1 MARQISLSI
10 NDVPI
15 KLGYFIHEYID
26 HVVGG
31 IIASLHNTGEIE
43 SLELSINNEG
53 QVTINLN
60 NSDVPLSYFANKI
73 IKSTIMGMIASL
85 KGVSEVDR
93 LQLSIKD

>member
-1 MARQISLSI
+1 MARQISLSV

-15 KLGYFIHEYID
+15 KLDYFVHGYID

-31 IIASLHNTGEIE
+31 ILASLNDTGEVE

-53 QVTINLN
+53 QVTIILN
-60 NSDVPLSYFANKI
+60 SSDVPLKYFPNEM
-73 IKSTIMGMIASL
+73 IKSTILGMVSTL
-85 KGVSEVDR
+85 KGVGEVNR

>member
-1 MARQISLSI
+1 MARQISLSV
-10 NDVPI
+10 NDVSI
-15 KLGYFIHEYID
+15 KLDYFVHAYID

-31 IIASLHNTGEIE
+31 ILASLNDTGEVE

-60 NSDVPLSYFANKI
+60 NSDVPLKYFPNEI
-73 IKSTIMGMIASL
+73 IKSTILGMVSTL
-85 KGVSEVDR
+85 KGVGEVNR